1 MTDSQDSQPNGDRAE
16 ALPRPSAS
24 ASRREFLSTTVK
36 TASAVS
42 LPTIVSSRA
51 LGLEAAATAA
61 SERLTLGV
69 IGFGPRCKYVLTE
82 MLRFPD
88 VQCVAIADV
97 QKRCRDEGKKFVD
110 TTYGNSDCTTTGDL
124 RELLARSDI
133 DCVIIATGDR
143 WHGKAAMMAAEA
155 GKDVY
160 CEKPCG
166 LTIDIC
172 GQIEE
177 TVRRTGRIFQAGT
190 QRRSVP
196 NFQKAVELVHNG
208 RLGAIRELHASVYM
222 PQLRNDWLPGQ
233 PTPDPAEIDWNVWLG
248 PCPWRPYHSDYVVKR
263 QWRGYFDF
271 ESGAKLLDWGAH
283 TVDLCQWAGRYDA
296 TGPIEF
302 VPSDQ
307 NITCRYA
314 DGVMLVL
321 DFLADPFKDRGP
333 RWNTKLGTCPVKF
346 IGSDGSLST
355 GDEGDIDIAPASLR
369 GDLGDRFKR
378 IRGTDASLHA
388 RNFFDCVKSRQQ
400 PVCNAAIMRK
410 SHVAS
415 HAAALSWILGRTLEF
430 DPVSEMFFSG
440 GKPDEEA
447 NGLKKRPER
456 EFWI

>member
-1 MTDSQDSQPNGDRAE
+1 MTVSHDPMQEPNPPAGALLHPAQP
-16 ALPRPSAS
+16 
-24 ASRREFLSTTVK
+24 SRREFLSTAMK
-36 TASAVS
+36 TASAIS
-42 LPTIVSSRA
+42 APAIVSSRA
-51 LGLEAAATAA
+51 LGHERGAAAA
-61 SERLTLGV
+61 SDRLTLGV

-82 MLRFPD
+82 MLKFPD

-97 QKRCRDEGKKFVD
+97 QKRCRMEGKHFVD
-110 TTYGNSDCTTTGDL
+110 TTYGTADCTTTGDL
-124 RELLARSDI
+124 RELLARDDL

-172 GQIEE
+172 GQIDE
-177 TVRRTGRIFQAGT
+177 TMRRTGRIFQAGT

-196 NFQKAVELVHNG
+196 NFQKAVEFVHSG
-208 RLGAIRELHASVYM
+208 KLGALKELHASVYM
-222 PQLRNDWLPGQ
+222 PTLNNDWLPGE
-233 PTPDPAEIDWNVWLG
+233 PTPAPEEIDWNLWLG

-302 VPSDQ
+302 IPSDQ

-314 DGVMLVL
+314 DGVTLVL
-321 DFLADPFKDRGP
+321 DFLTDPFKDRGP

-346 IGSDGSLST
+346 IGSEGWIST
-355 GDEGDIDIAPASLR
+355 GDEGDIDIEPAALR
-369 GDLGDRFKR
+369 AELGDRFKR

-388 RNFFDCVKSRQQ
+388 RNFFDCVKSRRQ
-400 PVCNAAIMRK
+400 PVCNAAVMRK

-415 HAAALSWILGRTLEF
+415 HAAALSWILGRALAF
-430 DPVSEMFFSG
+430 DPVTEVFSSG
-440 GKPDEEA
+440 GKPDAEA
-447 NGLKKRPER
+447 NGLKTRPER
-456 EFWI
+456 DFWT